1 MTTFALSSAGGLDD
15 ATLARAAATGDRTA
29 FAAIYDRYAD
39 RLYDFCVGMLR
50 DRDSAADCVQDV
62 FVTAATKLVQLR
74 EPDRLRSWLY
84 AIARSEAL
92 ARIRDRK
99 REMPSEELPDMPTA
113 EADLATMAARN
124 ELAELISEASGGL
137 SERDRLVLEL
147 AYRQGLDGPELADAL
162 GVTHKNANTLVERL
176 RDTIARSLGALLVCR
191 RVKADPSQCPELA
204 ELLVDWDGKF
214 TVLMRKR
221 IARHIDGCAVC
232 EEDRAQL
239 VSPAALLGAA
249 PIVLPAPVWLRDR
262 TLEHATLPAP
272 GAGPASG
279 ESWWPDA
286 DLDVSDLREQPAA
299 TPSTPSGTPRRGVR
313 VGLGAALAA
322 LTVGAAVVL
331 ATPSTVRV
339 TPVDDSQQLVTTT
352 TTPVTTTPSAVPRIA
367 PPPTEPPPPPVVT
380 TTTFEVAPTTEAPPP
395 SPEAP
400 KRTAPHTTEPTEEP
414 ITTEPGPTSP
424 KPPPN
429 KPPAEPEPEPEPDEP
444 TTPPT
449 PKSKPPVT
457 IPKVPDAPKQSPE
470 CPPAN
475 PDCNGGGGPVFS

>member
-1 MTTFALSSAGGLDD
+1 MTTFALTSAGGLDD

-124 ELAELISEASGGL
+124 ELAELITEASGGL

-191 RVKADPSQCPELA
+191 RVKADPSQCPEMA
-204 ELLVDWDGKF
+204 ELVADWDGKF

-249 PIVLPAPVWLRDR
+249 PIALPAPLWLRDR
-262 TLEHATLPAP
+262 TLEHATLPGP
-272 GAGPASG
+272 GAGPAPDQ
-279 ESWWPDA
+279 SWWPDA
-286 DLDVSDLREQPAA
+286 DVDVSDLREQPPA
-299 TPSTPSGTPRRGVR
+299 TPSTPSATPRRGVR
-313 VGLGAALAA
+313 VGLGAALVA
-322 LTVGAAVVL
+322 LTVGGAVVL
-331 ATPSTVRV
+331 ASPSTVRV
-339 TPVDDSQQLVTTT
+339 TPVNDPQPLVTT
-352 TTPVTTTPSAVPRIA
+352 TTPVTTTPSAIPRIA

-380 TTTFEVAPTTEAPPP
+380 TTTAEVAPTTEAPPP

-400 KRTAPHTTEPTEEP
+400 KRTAPHTTEPTEQP
-414 ITTEPGPTSP
+414 ITTGPGPTSH
-424 KPPPN
+424 KPPPSN
-429 KPPAEPEPEPEPDEP
+429 PPAESEPEPEP
-444 TTPPT
+444 TPGPT
-449 PKSKPPVT
+449 PKSKPP
-457 IPKVPDAPKQSPE
+457 IISQAPEVPAQQSPE
-470 CPPAN
+470 CPPLN
-475 PDCNGGGGPVFS
+475 PNCNGDGPVFS

>member
-1 MTTFALSSAGGLDD
+1 MTTFALSSAGSLDD
-15 ATLARAAATGDRTA
+15 ATLARAAATGDRAA

-124 ELAELISEASGGL
+124 ELAALIAEASGGL
-137 SERDRLVLEL
+137 SDRDRLVLEL

-204 ELLVDWDGKF
+204 EVLVDWDGKF

-249 PIVLPAPVWLRDR
+249 PIALPAPVWLRDR
-262 TLEHATLPAP
+262 TLQHATLPGPSAAP
-272 GAGPASG
+272 PSG
-279 ESWWPDA
+279 ESWWPEA
-286 DLDVSDLREQPAA
+286 DVDVSDLGEHPATA
-299 TPSTPSGTPRRGVR
+299 STPSATLRRGVR
-313 VGLGAALAA
+313 VGLGAALVA
-322 LTVGAAVVL
+322 LTVGAALVL

-339 TPVDDSQQLVTTT
+339 TPVNDPQQLVTTT
-352 TTPVTTTPSAVPRIA
+352 ATPVTTTPSAVPRIA
-367 PPPTEPPPPPVVT
+367 PPPSEPPPPPVVT
-380 TTTFEVAPTTEAPPP
+380 TTAAEVAPTTEAPPP

-400 KRTAPHTTEPTEEP
+400 KRTAPHTTEPTQEP
-414 ITTEPGPTSP
+414 ITTEPAPTSHE
-424 KPPPN
+424 PPPSN
-429 KPPAEPEPEPEPDEP
+429 NPPAEPEPEPEPDEP

-449 PKSKPPVT
+449 PKSKPPV
-457 IPKVPDAPKQSPE
+457 ISQAPEAPKQSPE
-470 CPPAN
+470 CPPLN
-475 PDCNGGGGPVFS
+475 PNCNGGGPVFS